1 MWGETMKHMMI
12 ITGGYLNIDFA
23 KAYIKTLSYDKV
35 FAVDKGLE
43 YVDAMGMIP
52 DYLVGDFD
60 TVDSDLLS
68 QYEKR
73 ISCGEMNICME
84 RHPAMKAETDTE
96 LALNVA
102 IELGADFIT
111 LLAATG
117 SRMDHVL
124 ANMGLLIKAAR
135 SGVKMYVVDETNRIQ
150 IMTHES
156 FENCIL
162 SKREQFGKYVSLIPV
177 TPCVEGV
184 VIKGALYPLSGENIY
199 YGGSRTVSNE
209 IKDEYMEIS
218 MLRGM
223 MLVIESKDR

>member
-1 MWGETMKHMMI
+1 MKHMII

-43 YVDAMGMIP
+43 YLDAMERIP

-68 QYEKR
+68 KYEKM
-73 ISCGEMNICME
+73 ISCGEMNTCVE
-84 RHPAMKAETDTE
+84 RHPAMKDATDTE
-96 LALNVA
+96 LALDIA
-102 IELGADFIT
+102 IELGADSVT

-135 SGVKMYVVDETNRIQ
+135 RGVKMYIVDETNRIQ
-150 IMTHES
+150 IMTHENFRS
-156 FENCIL
+156 CIL
-162 SKREQFGKYVSLIPV
+162 SKKEQFGKYVSLVPV

-184 VIKGALYPLSGENIY
+184 TLKGALYPLSGEKIY
-199 YGGSRTVSNE
+199 HGGSRTVSNE
-209 IKDEYMEIS
+209 IEDDYLEITIEN
-218 MLRGM
+218 GT
-223 MLVIESKDR
+223 MLVIESKDE